1 MFTIHELSCIEKAGP
16 RLKEVLIQFFQAKLS
31 RGPLPCFPILF
42 FQLPFMPYA
51 SLHFIYET
59 ARPDQSD

>member
-1 MFTIHELSCIEKAGP
+1 MFTIHELSCIEKTGP

-42 FQLPFMPYA
+42 FPTTFHALRLFTFH
-51 SLHFIYET
+51 L
-59 ARPDQSD
+59 